1 MVLNALL
8 LASGMAIIENG
19 FRFSFVFTYQ
29 LYSNKVKL
37 ISFACAENTT
47 PGKATARQLSIN
59 YLNFNNF
66 PTEIIFLYICFM
78 TASQPV
84 LQLTNCQRLAF
95 HHLKSLRSYT
105 VFNIF

>member
-8 LASGMAIIENG
+8 LASGTAIIENG

-47 PGKATARQLSIN
+47 PGKATARQLFIN

-66 PTEIIFLYICFM
+66 PTVIIFLYICFL

-84 LQLTNCQRLAF
+84 LQLTNCQRRAF

>member
-8 LASGMAIIENG
+8 LASCMAIIENG

-66 PTEIIFLYICFM
+66 PTVIIFLYICFL
-78 TASQPV
+78 TASQLV

-95 HHLKSLRSYT
+95 QHLKSLRSYT